1 MKSDQKST
9 RMTLVRRV
17 SDLFREKNNS
27 GSPRLFNHSSMEKL
41 RHCCQNLNLFPY
53 LLYSLENAKNN
64 QLNFGQLF
72 RIISERIFLFYVNIR
87 QHNLYGLRLISDS
100 KKIQSDSQSSSK
112 KCVIQKFSKFQ
123 IEKRKEN
130 SLLIIL
136 AVYLAPILLAF
147 QLIGIVT
154 LILFGEYTP
163 GFLFLF
169 FSIIFLG
176 YISMKIFTRDTT
188 SQDNKQKLK

>member
-1 MKSDQKST
+1 
-9 RMTLVRRV
+9 
-17 SDLFREKNNS
+17 
-27 GSPRLFNHSSMEKL
+27 MEKL
-41 RHCCQNLNLFPY
+41 RHCCENLNLFPY

-72 RIISERIFLFYVNIR
+72 KIISEKIFFFYVNIR
-87 QHNLYGLRLISDS
+87 QHNLCGLRLISDS
-100 KKIQSDSQSSSK
+100 EKIQSDSQSSSSK
-112 KCVIQKFSKFQ
+112 KSVIQKFSKFQ

-188 SQDNKQKLK
+188 SQENKQKLK